1 MKTNQKRYKTILDLC
16 NKFFSSAII
25 KDTEL
30 TYIKICS
37 KITNSIEKT
46 QSTFDYKVLL
56 KDLKDIRNK
65 FKNTI
70 VGI

>member
-1 MKTNQKRYKTILDLC
+1 MKTNQKKYKTILDLC
-16 NKFFSSAII
+16 NKFFSSASI
-25 KDTEL
+25 KGNEL

-56 KDLKDIRNK
+56 KDLKDIRDK
-65 FKNTI
+65 FKDTI
-70 VGI
+70 VKI